1 MHAAIIGIPGPTL
14 DAESK
19 ALLRAY
25 PPAGVILFGR
35 NVQSAD
41 QLTALLTDLRKLLPP
56 EAVLMVDQEG
66 GRVARLRPPAF
77 DAFPAAR
84 RIGDLHARDQQAG
97 LRAAFLAGASI
108 GLTCAGLG
116 FDVVCAPVLDMPA
129 PGADAVIG
137 DRAFGSDPDKVA
149 TLARA
154 FAEGLGQGGVQPVMK
169 HLPGHGRAQVDSHL
183 ALPELDA
190 PHDDELEPFR
200 ANADLPWG
208 MTAHIL
214 FRDLD
219 AVHPATQ
226 SHSVIS
232 GVIRGRIGFGGVL
245 VSDDLAM
252 QALSGAPA
260 LRALRAL
267 EAGCDLALFCPG
279 GARDNRAVL
288 AACPE
293 VTAETLARLAIARD
307 WVAARKTELDLAAIT
322 AEREALLA

>member
-14 DAESK
+14 DAESR

-35 NVQSAD
+35 NVQSRD
-41 QLTALLTDLRKLLPP
+41 QLAALLADLRKALPA

-84 RIGDLHARDQQAG
+84 RIGELHTRNPQTG

-108 GLTCAGLG
+108 GLTCSGLG
-116 FDVVCAPVLDMPA
+116 FDVVCAPVLDLPA
-129 PGADAVIG
+129 PGADQVIG
-137 DRAFGSDPDKVA
+137 DRAFGPEPESVA
-149 TLARA
+149 ALGRA

-169 HLPGHGRAQVDSHL
+169 HMPGHGRAQVDSHL
-183 ALPELDA
+183 ALPELNA

-200 ANADLPWG
+200 RNADLPWG

-219 AVHPATQ
+219 AVRPATQ
-226 SHSVIS
+226 SRRVIS
-232 GVIRGRIGFGGVL
+232 DVIRGRVGFGGVL
-245 VSDDLAM
+245 VTDDLAM
-252 QALSGAPA
+252 QALSGPPA
-260 LRALRAL
+260 LRAVRAL

-279 GARDNRAVL
+279 GPRDNRAVL
-288 AACPE
+288 AACAE
-293 VTAETLARLAIARD
+293 VTPDTLARLAAARD
-307 WVAARKTELDLAAIT
+307 WVKTRKTELDLAAIT